1 MISFKDETIAL
12 ISDIHLGVHQ
22 DSYAWHNV
30 ALSFADWLNVEL
42 KKRNIL
48 DIVIPGDLFHDR
60 SEISV
65 YTVSVAHKFF
75 EKLKDYNIIITVGN
89 HDCYYKDRAD
99 INSASILT
107 GWPNITV
114 VDSLQSI
121 NQFDKKIS
129 FVPWAT
135 DLSKIEVS
143 DLIFGHFELMSFYHN
158 NYKLCTHGIPTT
170 NILSKGKCIIT
181 GHFHKT
187 EHRTYEQGQILY
199 VGSPYQQTF
208 ADVGCSN
215 GCYIFNIKKLLV
227 EEFIENN
234 VTPKHFKIKLSECT
248 SGEYNLAKLK
258 EIIPNNIISFI
269 VDKHVTP
276 EQANLFATKLQTL
289 KPFSLR
295 VDFNY
300 EQQNLPTDINTDFT
314 AVDICKTIEE
324 FVNTLDLDHRED
336 IIVYLTDLYKQT
348 T

>member
-1 MISFKDETIAL
+1 MISFKDSTIAL

-22 DSYAWHNV
+22 DSYAWHNI
-30 ALSFADWLNVEL
+30 ALSFADWLCVEL
-42 KKRNIL
+42 KKRNVL
-48 DIVIPGDLFHDR
+48 DIVIPGDVFHDR

-75 EKLKDYNIIITVGN
+75 EKLKDFNIIITVGN

-107 GWPNITV
+107 GWSNITV
-114 VDSLQSI
+114 VDSLQDI
-121 NQFDKKIS
+121 TQFNKKIS

-135 DLSKIEVS
+135 DIAKINTS
-143 DLIFGHFELMSFYHN
+143 DIIFGHFELNSFYHN
-158 NYKLCTHGIPTT
+158 NYKICTHGIPTT
-170 NILSKGKCIIT
+170 NILDKGKCIIT

-187 EHRTYEQGQILY
+187 EHRVYDQGQILY

-215 GCYIFNIKKLLV
+215 GCYIFNIEKLAV
-227 EEFIENN
+227 EEFITNDIS
-234 VTPKHFKIKLSECT
+234 PKHIKIKLSECT
-248 SGEYNLAKLK
+248 TGEINLNKLK
-258 EIIPNNIISFI
+258 QIIPNNIISFV

-300 EQQNLPTDINTDFT
+300 EHQNISSDLNSDFT

-324 FVNTLDLDHRED
+324 FVTTLDIESKED
-336 IIVYLTDLYKQT
+336 VISYLIDLYRQT